1 MTRSTYFDLGRSADA
16 RPGSESGYAQR
27 FQCGNVVK
35 RLIGTGMSRSIQCTV
50 RRTRTSF
57 ERCEPPSSIGESA
70 TKYSSSIAKLGTSE
84 VGFADRPERGRALTQ
99 LRDSLTIQPFATQRS
114 TRAAPSQNLEPG

>member
-35 RLIGTGMSRSIQCTV
+35 RLIGTGMSLLSNCHLPCDSQLLRIVMHSGQS
-50 RRTRTSF
+50 RRGLKR
-57 ERCEPPSSIGESA
+57 I
-70 TKYSSSIAKLGTSE
+70 
-84 VGFADRPERGRALTQ
+84 
-99 LRDSLTIQPFATQRS
+99 IQPHPQIAIEEELLPQQSCQR
-114 TRAAPSQNLEPG
+114 R